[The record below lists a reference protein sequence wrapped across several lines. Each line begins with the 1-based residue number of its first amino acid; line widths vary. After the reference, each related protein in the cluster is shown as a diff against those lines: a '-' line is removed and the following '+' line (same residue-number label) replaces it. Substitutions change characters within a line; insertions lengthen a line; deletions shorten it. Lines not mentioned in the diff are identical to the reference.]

1 LAVNGS
7 AVSNM
12 CSATFFGTDLATATP
27 GVEQNSPVLTLP
39 HNTNTAIILNKYDLC
54 GVKLVFITSD
64 LSQWSRYRRVLTDYF
79 CVLSTSPLENW
90 RRPPG
95 RHRTIWMKTIQQN
108 LKSNKLSLMSQSTW
122 LRIVLSGG

>member
-39 HNTNTAIILNKYDLC
+39 HNKNTAIILNKYDLC
-54 GVKLVFITSD
+54 GVILVFITSY

-79 CVLSTSPLENW
+79 CVLSTSPMENW
-90 RRPPG
+90 RRPPVC
-95 RHRTIWMKTIQQN
+95 HRTIWMKTTQRN

-122 LRIVLSGG
+122 LRIVPSGD